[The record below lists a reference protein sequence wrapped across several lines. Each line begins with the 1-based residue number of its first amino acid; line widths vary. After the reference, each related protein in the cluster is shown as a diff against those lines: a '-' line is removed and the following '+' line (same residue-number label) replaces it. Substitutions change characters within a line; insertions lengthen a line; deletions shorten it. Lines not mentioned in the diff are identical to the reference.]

1 MLCGLLAAVNGR
13 GTHVY
18 TETAKIFQTRY
29 RAILQTNKGGGG
41 LDEGEGSPV
50 VVSQMRMPKRT

>member
-29 RAILQTNKGGGG
+29 RAILQTDKGGG
-41 LDEGEGSPV
+41 LDEGEGSPAA
-50 VVSQMRMPKRT
+50 VSQMRMPKRT